1 LSEHCADGEEEA
13 MDDGV
18 EPRAA
23 SWRVVHFTDLG
34 GQIVPLVLGEL
45 ERHGHRLVGVVTGPG
60 PRRRRNDAYL
70 EVVREVPRG
79 IDVLVTTH
87 MGRLAA
93 MLEPM
98 RPDLILVSAFLWR
111 LPSDVL
117 RLPPLG
123 VINLHGGLLPDW
135 RGPNAWGWAFRAGDP
150 ALGFTVHRMD
160 EGLDTGPV
168 LARSLVPIGDDD
180 DIDTLIPR
188 LVATVPEVLSRAF
201 AGVAAGDPGEP
212 QDESRAGYAPL
223 FTNDWREIDWARPAR
238 TVHNQVR
245 SWIGAR
251 GTPRGAFGVID
262 GQRVL
267 VTKTRLVGDAATAL
281 AAGATQHRDDGTLL
295 VGCGDRPLAILA
307 WTPAVADERDTSTTT
322 ANTPS

>member
-1 LSEHCADGEEEA
+1 
-13 MDDGV
+13 MDDGS

-23 SWRVVHFTDLG
+23 SWRVVHFTDFG

-70 EVVREVPRG
+70 DVVRDVPRG

-93 MLEPM
+93 MLEPL
-98 RPDLILVSAFLWR
+98 RPDLILVSGFLWR
-111 LPSDVL
+111 LPPDVL

-135 RGPNAWGWAFRAGDP
+135 RGPNSWAWAFRAGDP
-150 ALGFTVHRMD
+150 ALGSTVHRMD
-160 EGLDTGPV
+160 EGFDTGPI
-168 LARSLVPIGDDD
+168 LARASVPIGDDD
-180 DIDTLIPR
+180 DIDTLFPR
-188 LVATVPEVLSRAF
+188 VVATLPEMLERAF
-201 AGVAAGDPGEP
+201 ARVAAGDPGEP

-223 FTNDWREIDWARPAR
+223 FTDDWREIDWAQPAR
-238 TVHNQVR
+238 AVHNQVR

-251 GTPRGAFGVID
+251 GTARGAFGVID

-267 VTKTRLVGDAATAL
+267 VTKTRLVSDPAAAPGP
-281 AAGATQHRDDGTLL
+281 GASLRRDDGTLM
-295 VGCGDRPLAILA
+295 VGCGDGPLEIVA
-307 WTPAVADERDTSTTT
+307 WAST
-322 ANTPS
+322 AP

>member
-1 LSEHCADGEEEA
+1 
-13 MDDGV
+13 MDDRG

-23 SWRVVHFTDLG
+23 SWRVVHFTDFG
-34 GQIVPLVLGEL
+34 GQIVPLILGEL
-45 ERHGHRLVGVVTGPG
+45 ERQGHRLVGVVTGPG

-70 EVVREVPRG
+70 DVVRDVPRG

-93 MLEPM
+93 MLEPL
-98 RPDLILVSAFLWR
+98 RPDLILVSGFLWR
-111 LPSDVL
+111 VPPDVL

-135 RGPNAWGWAFRAGDP
+135 RGPNAWGWAFRVGDP
-150 ALGFTVHRMD
+150 ALGSTVHRMD
-160 EGLDTGPV
+160 QGFDTGPI
-168 LARSLVPIGDDD
+168 LARLPVPIGDDD
-180 DIDTLIPR
+180 DIDTLFPR
-188 LVATVPEVLSRAF
+188 LVATVPVVLSQALAR
-201 AGVAAGDPGEP
+201 VAAGDPGEP

-223 FTNDWREIDWARPAR
+223 FTDDWREIDWARPAR
-238 TVHNQVR
+238 AVHNQVR

-267 VTKTRLVGDAATAL
+267 VTKTRLVGDPATSPGPGAAV
-281 AAGATQHRDDGTLL
+281 HRDGGTLL
-295 VGCGDRPLAILA
+295 VGCGDGPLEVLA
-307 WTPAVADERDTSTTT
+307 WAPAAADERDAPTT
-322 ANTPS
+322 ARGG